1 MCLCR
6 HGTCTEIS
14 GDYEL
19 TSTPGRFFYRIA
31 SMCLPLSYLAAMP
44 LSSQFMLPL
53 KVLQVL
59 ISFLVLSTEWDV
71 NVDAYVV
78 RANYTEY
85 ALMIMSKQRPSR
97 ENSISIKLY
106 SEWTLSIDALEHF
119 IILFVYLLIVVFV
132 LLFVST
138 ISALI
143 VEQTRK
149 SKQCIFL
156 FLACI
161 IFDILSIRFHLF
173 NSGITLISLKGAI
186 LV

>member
-1 MCLCR
+1 MY
-6 HGTCTEIS
+6 GEIWGLWVNLHTRTILLPHCEYVS
-14 GDYEL
+14 PSVLSCSD
-19 TSTPGRFFYRIA
+19 A
-31 SMCLPLSYLAAMP
+31 SLFSVHVAP
-44 LSSQFMLPL
+44 
-53 KVLQVL
+53 
-59 ISFLVLSTEWDV
+59 SFLVLSTEWDV

-97 ENSISIKLY
+97 ENSILIKLY

-149 SKQCIFL
+149 SKRCIFL

-173 NSGITLISLKGAI
+173 HSSITLISLKGAI